1 MYFNFR
7 CRKCKQ
13 IFSVNKDLIP
23 NISLS
28 HGIKINKST
37 PHDGCI
43 IEDGE
48 KVFCDLISESERP
61 LYESITTIG
70 E

>member
-7 CRKCKQ
+7 CRKCGQ

-23 NISLS
+23 HTSV
-28 HGIKINKST
+28 GIKINKST
-37 PHDGCI
+37 SHEGCI